1 MEIYLDFDID
11 TSIFLSHSIDEEI
24 RASLQQISET
34 KVRRSLLVIL
44 NYVTEIDLLVL
55 KSEIERL
62 KKNSIFFLNFKTKEG
77 KVKWYQVITVNRR
90 SKVTEKNVENSYD

>member
-1 MEIYLDFDID
+1 MDFDID